1 MKRYDVVSD
10 YIHYNFLYN
19 NLLENEG
26 DQILLKKNKYKSVLE
41 RLVYQNYYS
50 IYASLSSFVNMSMNN
65 DIYNIFRHHYYL
77 NKENFYF
84 LFNND
89 LIKNY
94 DKLWLKLKWSD
105 EFYFDF
111 DETFEDFRYYF
122 HDYLSLYF
130 KYVKSHIG
138 FYEKFFFI
146 SNNNSLDK
154 TPNVVDFNYYDMTS
168 VNYKFDLNLDY
179 KYKMKTVRL
188 KYIDNKLDFFERFSY
203 NNSFVFSFSDLNYLL
218 KFNNVLSNLIYKLNL
233 NEFHIVDRYLWNAR
247 MAFVW
252 TVLEDEDDSSDD
264 LGDNFWF
271 HLVPRFWHDNVFL
284 PYTGRRKKADYL
296 SYLLRTFLFDFKRY
310 SFKLLMLDDAFRDFL
325 FALILFFCHG
335 KLGVR
340 VKKLKILCWIICLY
354 FVVNA

>member
-1 MKRYDVVSD
+1 
-10 YIHYNFLYN
+10 
-19 NLLENEG
+19 
-26 DQILLKKNKYKSVLE
+26 
-41 RLVYQNYYS
+41 
-50 IYASLSSFVNMSMNN
+50 
-65 DIYNIFRHHYYL
+65 
-77 NKENFYF
+77 
-84 LFNND
+84 
-89 LIKNY
+89 
-94 DKLWLKLKWSD
+94 
-105 EFYFDF
+105 
-111 DETFEDFRYYF
+111 
-122 HDYLSLYF
+122 LYF

-271 HLVPRFWHDNVFL
+271 HLVPRF
-284 PYTGRRKKADYL
+284 
-296 SYLLRTFLFDFKRY
+296 
-310 SFKLLMLDDAFRDFL
+310 
-325 FALILFFCHG
+325 
-335 KLGVR
+335 
-340 VKKLKILCWIICLY
+340 
-354 FVVNA
+354 